1 MYANTE
7 NDIGSA
13 DLMLYMG
20 FIGPNYSQGGGI
32 AYLATVCDGDSY
44 RKYKQ
49 SINNYGT
56 SHSSMGELLAHE
68 VGHNL
73 GKLTIRR
80 SYMLNLLIYAL
91 PPLVCDVYS
100 MFI

>member
-1 MYANTE
+1 
-7 NDIGSA
+7 
-13 DLMLYMG
+13 MLYMG
-20 FIGPNYSQGGGI
+20 FIGPNYSSGGGI
-32 AYLATVCDGDSY
+32 AYLATVCEGDSY

-73 GKLTIRR
+73 GKLAQ
-80 SYMLNLLIYAL
+80 IYSATSNPFDL
-91 PPLVCDVYS
+91 DSFSSSL
-100 MFI
+100 

>member
-20 FIGPNYSQGGGI
+20 FIGPNYSSGGGI
-32 AYLATVCDGDSY
+32 AYLATVCEGDSY

-73 GKLTIRR
+73 GKLTE
-80 SYMLNLLIYAL
+80 IYRAYKQH
-91 PPLVCDVYS
+91 PSPLVCDIYS
-100 MFI
+100 RFM